1 MSPALIAAC
10 VWVLAAT
17 VTAFLPM
24 RLQFPPGIV
33 LLILAPV
40 LLIWIGIDHGLWPA
54 LAAAVGFVSM
64 FRRPL
69 WYFGR
74 RALGHPPP
82 PRPGPDR

>member
-10 VWVLAAT
+10 LWVLAAT

-24 RLQFPPGIV
+24 RLQFRPGFV

-40 LLIWIGIDHGLWPA
+40 LLVWVGLSHGLWLA
-54 LAAAVGFVSM
+54 LAATAGFMSM

-69 WYFGR
+69 AYYGR
-74 RALGHPPP
+74 KFLARKDGA
-82 PRPGPDR
+82 